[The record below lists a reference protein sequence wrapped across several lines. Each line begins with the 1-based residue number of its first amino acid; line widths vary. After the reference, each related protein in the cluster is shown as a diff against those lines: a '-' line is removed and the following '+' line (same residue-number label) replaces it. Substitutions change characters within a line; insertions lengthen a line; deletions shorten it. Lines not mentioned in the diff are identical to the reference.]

1 MTDRQEN
8 KYRFTL
14 YGPPSVGKTAI
25 WNTLQKSGSHEGVG
39 PSPGET
45 TTRLTFF
52 WDKEETMEFMDLPGV
67 DFASVIRTGV
77 SDEAAFSDIVGFIDE
92 QMEKD
97 EDGLSDD
104 WCQEKMVLEE
114 VRCSAAVLWIIDA
127 GDMTPVFDENQQPCP
142 QWDDVLWLLKKTV
155 GDRAPIVPVLNN
167 LFGEVNQK
175 EDLQKFLRMNQMAI
189 CSPDYDAFRHAPEND
204 IDLLQT
210 VAESLRHYD
219 DGKASKRVE
228 HCVGE
233 LKTRVRQ
240 FKNEFVQLVSKY
252 LANAVFTPYARPLKE
267 FNQQGKLDDD
277 AVYQRAE
284 DQMKTDFTKWICQ
297 LETSLF
303 DELIENIQFGEHPS
317 IRPDRN
323 LELSEDDFSYERF
336 PYYPLWNWIWLS
348 PIWIRARV
356 KQKTALRLAKRAL
369 SVAVQLYNRGKA
381 TPKNVPIKVTENE
394 DWLPITDLAM
404 DISEQLNKITGDDI
418 EVLFNDSDN
427 AQLLTAAT
435 AEQIIQTTEFLNDF
449 FQSAVEIHRGRT
461 APA

>member
-25 WNTLQKSGSHEGVG
+25 WNTLQKSGSHKGVG
-39 PSPGET
+39 PAPGET

-52 WDKEETMEFMDLPGV
+52 WDKEETIEFMDLPGV
-67 DFASVIRTGV
+67 DFASEIRNGV
-77 SDEAAFSDIVGFIDE
+77 SDEATYADIVGFIDE
-92 QMEKD
+92 QKEK
-97 EDGLSDD
+97 EDSFSDA
-104 WCQEKMVLEE
+104 WCQEEMVLEE
-114 VRCSAAVLWIIDA
+114 VTRSAAVLWIIDA

-142 QWDDVLWLLKKTV
+142 GWDDKLWLLKKTV

-189 CSPDYDAFRHAPEND
+189 CLPAYDAFRHAPEND
-204 IDLLQT
+204 IDLLQA
-210 VAESLRHYD
+210 VADSLRHYD
-219 DGKASKRVE
+219 DGKASKRLE
-228 HCVGE
+228 HCVDE
-233 LKTRVRQ
+233 LKNRVKI
-240 FKNEFVQLVSKY
+240 FKNAFVQLVSNY

-267 FNQQGKLDDD
+267 FNQEGKLNDD
-277 AVYQRAE
+277 AAQQHAE

-303 DELIENIQFGEHPS
+303 DKLIKMSQIEEHPS
-317 IRPDRN
+317 IRPERN

-336 PYYPLWNWIWLS
+336 PYSPLLHWIWLS
-348 PIWIRARV
+348 SIWTRARV

-381 TPKNVPIKVTENE
+381 MPKNVPIKVTENE

-404 DISEQLNKITGDDI
+404 DISEQLKEITGDDI
-418 EVLFNDSDN
+418 EVLFKDSDN

-435 AEQIIQTTEFLNDF
+435 AEQINQITEFLNVF
-449 FQSAVEIHRGRT
+449 FQTAVNTHLGGT